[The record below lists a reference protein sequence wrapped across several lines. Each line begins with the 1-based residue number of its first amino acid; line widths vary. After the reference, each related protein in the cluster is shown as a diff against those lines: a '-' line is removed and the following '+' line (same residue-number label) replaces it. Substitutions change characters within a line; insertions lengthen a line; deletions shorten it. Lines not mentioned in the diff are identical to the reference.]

1 MTGSE
6 LALALPLDPEQ
17 QEAVLAPLGPVCVLA
32 GAGTGKTRAITA
44 RIAHQVRSGTA
55 PPGTFLAVTFTTR
68 AAGEMRGRLRRL
80 GAGDVQART
89 FHSAALRQLTYF
101 WPQVVGGEPPRV
113 VESKAALLMRAAAG
127 ARLPLAP
134 AEIRDVASEIEWAKA
149 TLAGPGDYAAAAA
162 AAGRT
167 PTRGPAVLADLFTR
181 YETVKRAAGACDFED
196 ILLLTCA
203 VLEENPEVARQVRG
217 RYRNFVVDEYQDVTP
232 LQQRLLDAWLGG
244 RESLCVVGD
253 AAQTIYSFT
262 GASHRFL
269 LGFPARFPDAVV
281 VRLVRSYRSTPE
293 VVALANRVLA
303 GAAMAAPARLR
314 LAAQCP
320 SGPAPA
326 FTGCADEPAEAATVA
341 RGIRR
346 LVDAGTPAREI
357 AVLFRTNAQSAV
369 FESAL
374 TAQRVPFLVR
384 GAARFFERPEVREA
398 LVALRR
404 AAKSGDADR
413 PAGLAEQVAD
423 VLGAVGWQ
431 AGEPPAGAGAETERW
446 QHLAALAALA
456 EEMAAASPEAG
467 LEQFVADLAVRAAE
481 QHVPTVDG
489 VTLASLHAAKG
500 LEWDAVFLVGLT
512 DGMVPIAYATN
523 AAEVEEER
531 RLFYVGVTRARRH
544 LTLTWA
550 GARAPGGRRLR
561 PSRFLTD
568 LVPISERGD
577 GGRDARRT
585 GGARSGAAGSGVGGS
600 GGAIDVRCAGCG
612 RRLSGALALRLGR
625 CAGCPPS
632 TDWGEAELLLARL
645 QRWRAERARE
655 LSQPAFCILSDAAL
669 LAISDR
675 RPQDA
680 AGLVAVPGIGQ
691 AKLDRFGADVL
702 GIVAGAIGS
711 GAIGSGAIGS
721 GAIGSGA
728 GAGG

>member
-1 MTGSE
+1 MTGRNPGVV
-6 LALALPLDPEQ
+6 LPLDSEQ

-44 RIAHQVRSGTA
+44 RIAHQVCAGVA
-55 PPGTFLAVTFTTR
+55 PAGTFLAVTFTTR

-113 VESKAALLMRAAAG
+113 VESKAALLMRGAAA
-127 ARLPLAP
+127 ARLQLSP
-134 AEIRDVASEIEWAKA
+134 AEIRDVAGEIEWAKS
-149 TLAGPGDYAAAAA
+149 TLAGPDEYATAAAV
-162 AAGRT
+162 AGRT
-167 PTRGPAVLADLFTR
+167 PPGGAAVLADLFRR
-181 YETVKRAAGACDFED
+181 YESVKRSAGACDFED

-203 VLEENPEVARQVRG
+203 FLEENQEVARQVQG

-244 RESLCVVGD
+244 RDSVCVVGD

-269 LGFPARFPDAVV
+269 LGFPARYPDAVV

-303 GAAMAAPARLR
+303 GAAMSAPARLR
-314 LAAQCP
+314 LEAQSA
-320 SGPAPA
+320 SGPAPV
-326 FTGCADEPAEAATVA
+326 FTACPDEPAEAASVA
-341 RGIRR
+341 AAIRR
-346 LVDAGTPAREI
+346 LVDAGTPASEI
-357 AVLFRTNAQSAV
+357 AVLFRTNAQSAA

-374 TAQRVPFLVR
+374 TAGRIPFVVR

-413 PAGLAEQVAD
+413 PSGLADQVVD
-423 VLGAVGWQ
+423 VLAGVGWRP
-431 AGEPPAGAGAETERW
+431 GEPPAGAGAEAERW

-456 EEMAAASPEAG
+456 EELAAASPQAD

-512 DGMVPIAYATN
+512 DGMVPIAYATGP
-523 AAEVEEER
+523 AEVEEER
-531 RLFYVGVTRARRH
+531 RLFYVGITRARRH

-550 GARAPGGRRLR
+550 GARVPGGRRLR
-561 PSRFLTD
+561 QSRFLTT
-568 LVPISERGD
+568 LAGTAAASGVS
-577 GGRDARRT
+577 GGRDGSRDLAN
-585 GGARSGAAGSGVGGS
+585 AAGSGA
-600 GGAIDVRCAGCG
+600 GARTVMCMGCG
-612 RRLSGALALRLGR
+612 RRLSGPVAARLRR
-625 CAGCPPS
+625 CPGCPASP
-632 TDWGEAELLLARL
+632 DWGEAEHLLVRL

-655 LSQPAFCILSDAAL
+655 LSQPAFCILPDSAL
-669 LAISDR
+669 LALSDR
-675 RPQDA
+675 QPTDA
-680 AGLVAVPGIGQ
+680 AGLVAIPGIGQ
-691 AKLDRFGADVL
+691 GKLNRFGADIL
-702 GIVAGAIGS
+702 GIVAGAN
-711 GAIGSGAIGS
+711 
-721 GAIGSGA
+721 
-728 GAGG
+728 GGG